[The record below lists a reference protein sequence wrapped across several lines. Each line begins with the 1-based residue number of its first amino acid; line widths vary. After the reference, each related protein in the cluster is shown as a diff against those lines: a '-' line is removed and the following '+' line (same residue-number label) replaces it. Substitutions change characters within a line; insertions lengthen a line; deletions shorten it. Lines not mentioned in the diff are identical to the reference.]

1 MNGHKNTNFQNL
13 LIIETD
19 IYHISIIYFQ
29 FKKKKHTNKLLNAFK
44 VELENSLIS
53 SGIKPNFLDFY
64 LKLFFF
70 TVNYLY
76 KLN

>member
-19 IYHISIIYFQ
+19 IYHIISIIYFQ

-70 TVNYLY
+70 LQ
-76 KLN
+76 